1 MTNPAFDSEESA
13 PQLQLGSNSLG
24 LVSWATYDWA
34 SSAFAT
40 LIQTFVFAAYFTR
53 QVAENATIG
62 SAQWGTMVGLAGLV
76 VAIGGP
82 VLGAVADQSGRRKP
96 WVAAFT
102 FVCVAAT
109 ALLWFVKPSQAYV
122 WAALILVGIGTI
134 GEEYGAIFYNAM
146 LPSLVQPDR
155 VGRWSGWGWSLG
167 YAGGLVC
174 LVVALLAFITSDH
187 PWLGL
192 DRSSAEHVRA
202 TFVLTAAWFFLFSF
216 PLLLAT
222 PDTPSTGKRLL
233 RAACDGIEQLAD
245 SIRRVRNYK
254 HIIRFLIARMI
265 YIDGLTTIFVFGGV
279 YAAGTFDMTEQQ
291 VLIFGIAL
299 NVTAG
304 LGAAGFAWVD
314 DWIGG
319 KRTILLSLVG
329 LAVPAAFMLLVK
341 SSVSFWIL
349 GMILGVFVGPVQ
361 AASRS
366 FLARIAPEALRNQMF
381 GLFALSGKATSFI
394 GPMAVGWVTYATG
407 SQRMG
412 MAAIVVL
419 LIIGG
424 IIMLGVPEARSQKE

>member
-1 MTNPAFDSEESA
+1 MTNPDFNHQDSALS
-13 PQLQLGSNSLG
+13 LQPGSTILG
-24 LVSWATYDWA
+24 LVSWAVYDWA

-53 QVAENATIG
+53 QVAENPTIG
-62 SAQWGTMVGLAGLV
+62 SVQWGNMVGLTGLM
-76 VAIGGP
+76 VAVGGP
-82 VLGAVADQSGRRKP
+82 ILGAVADQSGRRKP

-102 FVCVAAT
+102 FLCVAAT
-109 ALLWFVKPSQAYV
+109 ALLWFVKPSQTYA

-155 VGRWSGWGWSLG
+155 LGRWSGWGWGLG

-174 LVVALLAFITSDH
+174 LVVALFGFITPDH
-187 PWLGL
+187 PWPGL
-192 DRSSAEHVRA
+192 DQSSAEPVRA
-202 TFVLTAAWFFLFSF
+202 TFVLTAAWFFLFSL

-222 PDTPSTGKRLL
+222 PDVPGTGKPLPK
-233 RAACDGIEQLAD
+233 AALDGVKQLMD
-245 SIRRVRNYK
+245 SFRRVRNYGD
-254 HIIRFLIARMI
+254 IIRFLIARMV
-265 YIDGLTTIFVFGGV
+265 YIDGLTTIFAFGGV

-291 VLIFGIAL
+291 VLVFGIAL

-304 LGAAGFAWVD
+304 IGAVCFAWID

-319 KRTILLSLVG
+319 KRTILLSLAG
-329 LAVPAAFMLLVK
+329 LAIPALFMLLVK
-341 SSVSFWIL
+341 SLALFWIL
-349 GMILGVFVGPVQ
+349 GLILGVFVGPVQ

-366 FLARIAPEALRNQMF
+366 FLARIAPETLRNQMF
-381 GLFALSGKATSFI
+381 GLYALSGKATSFL

-412 MAAIVVL
+412 MSVIVAL

-424 IIMLGVPEARSQKE
+424 FLMLGVPDARMKKK